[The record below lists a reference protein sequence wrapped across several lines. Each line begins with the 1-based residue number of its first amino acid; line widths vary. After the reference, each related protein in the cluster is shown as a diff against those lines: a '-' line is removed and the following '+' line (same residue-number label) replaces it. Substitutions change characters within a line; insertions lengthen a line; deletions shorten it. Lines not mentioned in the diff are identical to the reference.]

1 MMLTALYSRHGKKRC
16 AVGAAA
22 DPTADIKVMAD
33 EMRLGTVTPTPIT
46 EDLPRLL
53 KVTVG

>member
-1 MMLTALYSRHGKKRC
+1 MMQTALYSRHGKKRC
-16 AVGAAA
+16 TVGAAA

-33 EMRLGTVTPTPIT
+33 EMRPGTVAPATIT

-53 KVTVG
+53 KVTVE